1 MENKLNK
8 TELENYAKKL
18 SSKLCSD
25 YFSISKTSI
34 TGSEILKFTPIT
46 QVNYFILKEV
56 FFKWKN
62 ELNNLKTS
70 PFFDY
75 SHPEVQESL
84 NNLMKVLS
92 NHINIQK
99 DEFEKL
105 LSSSIEETIYLVM
118 SPYHYFKQYFFVT
131 SLQKISFEDLKSKAK
146 YVKLNDVFFK
156 RFIEK
161 LEVYRVQHFY
171 ISDIMGYFQEAYYNT
186 NDQFQDYEPIIEQF
200 NALLPFPMD
209 KIVTDVKKKD
219 DYAPTPLE
227 VYEASKAPKEES
239 ESNKMISPNLLK
251 PIKLG
256 LNEKIMFTKELF
268 NGDSA
273 LFEATMSRIVAAG
286 NWNSAKSIIDYLKL
300 DKENEIV
307 QEFYEIVE
315 ARFKF

>member
-1 MENKLNK
+1 
-8 TELENYAKKL
+8 
-18 SSKLCSD
+18 
-25 YFSISKTSI
+25 
-34 TGSEILKFTPIT
+34 
-46 QVNYFILKEV
+46 
-56 FFKWKN
+56 
-62 ELNNLKTS
+62 
-70 PFFDY
+70 
-75 SHPEVQESL
+75 
-84 NNLMKVLS
+84 
-92 NHINIQK
+92 
-99 DEFEKL
+99 
-105 LSSSIEETIYLVM
+105 
-118 SPYHYFKQYFFVT
+118 
-131 SLQKISFEDLKSKAK
+131 
-146 YVKLNDVFFK
+146 
-156 RFIEK
+156 
-161 LEVYRVQHFY
+161 
-171 ISDIMGYFQEAYYNT
+171 
-186 NDQFQDYEPIIEQF
+186 
-200 NALLPFPMD
+200 MD